1 MTAPPVVHRMPMSTA
16 ISAIPN
22 KAKKPTRSPKLVA
35 NAADVELAKVV
46 ATCIGEHG
54 KCGRPVLAKD
64 LCQAHYRKKLR
75 GGDVNEP
82 VRESRGDLV
91 PLSLRVTSSTSK
103 ALEEAGGAYR
113 IGAEVLES
121 WAKEQASDGVS
132 AAEEVLNL
140 REENRQLKSKL
151 KARRS

>member
-1 MTAPPVVHRMPMSTA
+1 MTAPLVVHPHAMNTQA
-16 ISAIPN
+16 AIPN
-22 KAKKPTRSPKLVA
+22 KAKKPATRSPKLVA
-35 NAADVELAKVV
+35 NAADVDLAKVV

-91 PLSLRVTSSTSK
+91 SLSLRVTSSTSK